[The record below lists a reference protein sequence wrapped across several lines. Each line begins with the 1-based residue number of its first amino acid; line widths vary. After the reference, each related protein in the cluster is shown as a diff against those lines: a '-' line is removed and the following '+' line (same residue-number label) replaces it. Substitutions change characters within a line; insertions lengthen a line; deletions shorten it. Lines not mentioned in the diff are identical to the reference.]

1 MKRIIICCDGTWN
14 SPGDTEDGTP
24 IRTNVQKMFE
34 SICNTDNKGI
44 EQIKFYTD
52 GVGTSGS
59 KIRRYFDGATGF
71 GLDHNIIS
79 SYKFLVWNF
88 VKGDE
93 IYLFGFSRGAYTA
106 RSLAGMIRNCGII
119 KNNDLSLINQAYD
132 YYRRRTE
139 LDWSPSGEKAQA
151 FRARNSFESRIKF
164 VGVWDTVGALGIPL
178 SLFRPYNATKYQFHD
193 TELSKYIDFA
203 YHALAIDEERGS
215 FSPTLWIQDP
225 EAASHQDFP
234 QVMEQRWFCGVHSNI
249 GGGYRETGLSDIA
262 FNWMVEKA
270 KSAGLGFEEDFLRRY
285 VTPNPYTGKLYN
297 SLSFPFNIFPKT
309 TRKIESSVQT
319 RQSIDQ
325 SVLERYYYD
334 ENYRPPMLAEM
345 ITSIEIAGAKSY
357 WYPKP
362 DTNGPFPP
370 KLIQP

>member
-14 SPGDTEDGTP
+14 SPGDIEDGLP
-24 IRTNVQKMFE
+24 VRTNVQKMFE
-34 SICNTDNKGI
+34 SICNTDDKAV
-44 EQIKFYTD
+44 EQIKYYTD

-59 KIRRYFDGATGF
+59 KLRRYFDGATGF

-79 SYKFLVWNF
+79 AYKFLVWNF

-132 YYRRRTE
+132 YYRRRAE
-139 LDWSPSGEKAQA
+139 ADWAPGGEKAKA
-151 FRARNSFESRIKF
+151 FRERNSFESRIKF
-164 VGVWDTVGALGIPL
+164 IGVWDTVGSLGIPL
-178 SLFRPYNATKYQFHD
+178 SLFRPYNTSKYQFHD
-193 TELSKYIDFA
+193 TELSSYIDNA
-203 YHALAIDEERGS
+203 YHALAIDEKRGS
-215 FSPTLWIQDP
+215 FSPTLWMQDKQ
-225 EAASHQDFP
+225 AAQKTENP
-234 QVMEQRWFCGVHSNI
+234 QVLEQRWFCGVHSNI

-262 FNWMVEKA
+262 FSWMVNKA
-270 KSAGLGFEEDFLRRY
+270 KAVGLGFEEDFLSRY

-297 SLSFPFNIFPKT
+297 SLSFPFNIAPKAI
-309 TRKIESSVQT
+309 REIRLDDQT
-319 RQSIDQ
+319 KQTIDQ

-334 ENYRPPMLAEM
+334 PGYRPPMLGE
-345 ITSIEIAGAKSY
+345 IIKSIEREGIKSP

-362 DTNGPFPP
+362 DHKGPFPP
-370 KLIQP
+370 KLA